1 MRTITWYILKQV
13 LAATV
18 LAAIALCLMVWL
30 FRSLQIVDMVLNR
43 GFPFTSFVYFASL
56 QLPRFLL
63 FVAPMA
69 VFGAALFTYN
79 KLMMDSELVI
89 LRSAGLSQ
97 FALAKP
103 AIILS
108 VAVSAAAFY
117 LSLYLV
123 PATYSEYKELEI
135 KYRHD
140 LPRLLLQEGVFT
152 SIGPGLTVFFR
163 SVSPDGDLEDVLIH
177 SNKDRNKPETFLAR
191 KGRLKEADDGRWVA
205 QLEFGSRQSLNMP
218 PAKNACTPSQVLADP
233 NAACETPRFEYL
245 FGEQGDNIALNLL
258 SGEYKRDYI
267 SPRERRFSELLN
279 WRSHGP
285 AVRPHLRAELHYR
298 LTISLL
304 PLTCGVLGITILL
317 SGGFNR
323 RGHFKSILAAIAIVA
338 TVIIVG
344 HLVRNYAPRLPFL
357 IVVMYT
363 NVLMPLAGALIA
375 LIWPRRMRRTGRLQQ
390 PS

>member
-13 LAATV
+13 LAATI
-18 LAAIALCLMVWL
+18 LAAVALCLMVWL

-79 KLMMDSELVI
+79 KLLMDSELVI

-108 VAVSAAAFY
+108 LVASAAAYY
-117 LSLYLV
+117 LSLHLV
-123 PATYSEYKELEI
+123 PLTYSEYKELEI

-152 SIGPGLTVFFR
+152 SIGPGMTVFFR
-163 SVSPDGDLEDVLIH
+163 NVGPDGDLEDVLIH
-177 SNKDRNKPETFLAR
+177 SNKDRNKPETYLAR
-191 KGRLKEADDGRWVA
+191 KGRLKESRDGRWVA
-205 QLEFGSRQSLNMP
+205 QLEFGSRQTLTMP
-218 PAKNACTPSQVLADP
+218 DASTACTPSQALAGNDA
-233 NAACETPRFEYL
+233 NCETPRFEYL
-245 FGEQGDNIALNLL
+245 FGEKGDNIALNLF

-267 SPRERRFSELLN
+267 SPRERRFEELLN
-279 WRSHGP
+279 WRGYS
-285 AVRPHLRAELHYR
+285 AEIRPHLRAELHYR

-304 PLTCGVLGITILL
+304 PLTCGVFGIMILL
-317 SGGFNR
+317 SGSFNR
-323 RGHFKSILAAIAIVA
+323 RGQFKSILVAIGAVAAI
-338 TVIIVG
+338 IIFA

-357 IVVMYT
+357 IVVMYA
-363 NVLMPLAGALIA
+363 NAVIPLLWALFVLIR
-375 LIWPRRMRRTGRLQQ
+375 PRRMRQ
-390 PS
+390 PPQVAPT

>member
-18 LAAIALCLMVWL
+18 LAAVALCLMVWL

-79 KLMMDSELVI
+79 KMMVDSELII

-108 VAVSAAAFY
+108 VLISATAYF

-123 PATYSEYKELEI
+123 PVTYGEYKELEL

-152 SIGPGLTVFFR
+152 PVGPGMTVFFR
-163 SVSPDGDLEDVLIH
+163 SVSPEGDLMDVLIH
-177 SNKDRNKPETFLAR
+177 SNKDRANPETFLAR
-191 KGRLKEADDGRWVA
+191 KGRLKESDDGRWVA
-205 QLEFGSRQSLNMP
+205 QLEFGSRQILSTP
-218 PAKNACTPSQVLADP
+218 KSKAACTPSQALAGKDED
-233 NAACETPRFEYL
+233 CEIPRFEFL
-245 FGEQGDNIALNLL
+245 FGERGDNIGLNLF
-258 SGEYKRDYI
+258 SGEHKRNYI
-267 SPRERRFSELLN
+267 SPRERHFAELLN
-279 WRSHGP
+279 WRTYGP
-285 AVRPHLRAELHYR
+285 NVRPHLRAELHYR

-304 PLTCGVLGITILL
+304 PLTCGVLGIAILL

-323 RGHFKSILAAIAIVA
+323 RGQFKQLLIAIAAVAAI
-338 TVIIVG
+338 IIVG
-344 HLVRNYAPRLPFL
+344 HIVRDYTPRRPFL
-357 IVVMYT
+357 IYVMYA
-363 NVLMPLAGALIA
+363 NAVIPLIGAMIA
-375 LIWPRRMRRTGRLQQ
+375 LIWPRRMRQPPRLQ